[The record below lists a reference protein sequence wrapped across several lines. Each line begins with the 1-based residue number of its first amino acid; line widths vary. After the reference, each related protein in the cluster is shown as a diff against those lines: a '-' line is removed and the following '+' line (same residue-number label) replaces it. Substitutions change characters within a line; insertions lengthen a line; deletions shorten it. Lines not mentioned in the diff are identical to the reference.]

1 MNSWQAF
8 SASCRLWKDF
18 PWKKI
23 VKMLEEVVVGWQEVG
38 WIWRR
43 RRNFVAQ
50 FAQLLK
56 YRCAVRRYH
65 REELGPFCWTMRLQA
80 LQFSVYLID
89 LLRIFLRCNGFTA
102 GIQKAIVDQMGSRT
116 LNSDHDSFFGVSLT
130 LGSALE
136 LLLGPATEL
145 VVTSHHIKF
154 TFHRMSQFNLE
165 MVHCCVE

>member
-1 MNSWQAF
+1 
-8 SASCRLWKDF
+8 
-18 PWKKI
+18 
-23 VKMLEEVVVGWQEVG
+23 
-38 WIWRR
+38 
-43 RRNFVAQ
+43 
-50 FAQLLK
+50 
-56 YRCAVRRYH
+56 
-65 REELGPFCWTMRLQA
+65 MRLQA

-145 VVTSHHIKF
+145 VVAGCHI
-154 TFHRMSQFNLE
+154 
-165 MVHCCVE
+165 